1 MQLNY
6 ETAQIAQECIFQG
19 LLNRLSEEER
29 SDLFQTAV
37 QGVSVRPG
45 QHAGRSA
52 VSGSYGVQTGLP
64 TVVYQMSDENLTKWA
79 RIDGMTNRVPG
90 TVTIVRLILQ
100 RHEQAHLA

>member
-1 MQLNY
+1 MQLTY
-6 ETAQIAQECIFQG
+6 ETAEIATACIYEG

-29 SDLFQTAV
+29 ADLFHSAV

-45 QHAGRSA
+45 QEAGRSA

-64 TVVYQMSDENLTKWA
+64 TVVYAMSDDDLVKWA

-100 RHEQAHLA
+100 RHEPGSFA